1 MKHYI
6 IHWLNG
12 QTEQIY
18 GETFD
23 QALHKAAISNAEF
36 MMLLDYY
43 EEAR

>member
-12 QTEQIY
+12 QTEHIC